1 RLQLIQRKYH
11 DIPQLKQDLSQ
22 IQNDVDRST
31 QVLENLLLLARLDPA
46 HEQQL
51 AKTRLSLD
59 EIIIEVITAL
69 SLFAENQG
77 IEIISDFNVSQIQ
90 IYANHELVFTCI
102 RNLLDNAI
110 RYSPSDSQVHIQLEN
125 IP

>member
-1 RLQLIQRKYH
+1 MAEQAFTADASHELRSPLSAIQMRLQLIQRKYH

-51 AKTRLSLD
+51 AKRGYL
-59 EIIIEVITAL
+59 
-69 SLFAENQG
+69 
-77 IEIISDFNVSQIQ
+77 
-90 IYANHELVFTCI
+90 
-102 RNLLDNAI
+102 
-110 RYSPSDSQVHIQLEN
+110 
-125 IP
+125 